1 VSLAHPRKLLVTQP
15 TGAEQGRI
23 RPGYIADPL
32 VVAGDALTD
41 VSTLGVPPRHNQ
53 ILIGRTRHGAPS
65 VCDIRR
71 ISVSLPTCPALRH
84 RDR

>member
-1 VSLAHPRKLLVTQP
+1 VTQP

-41 VSTLGVPPRHNQ
+41 VSTGPG
-53 ILIGRTRHGAPS
+53 I
-65 VCDIRR
+65 IR
-71 ISVSLPTCPALRH
+71 S
-84 RDR
+84 